1 MQSPVLCRE
10 EKLSATQA
18 KEDNQYLREKNARYE
33 FQFKQDAEEK
43 AKMQERLDYLER
55 ENKSLSRKKKEHH
68 QEIQDLQKYIS
79 ELTVEKRALEKDNQA
94 HQAKIQVLSEVKES
108 LQKESFTLRQEKH
121 TIQQK
126 LSLLQS
132 ENDQL
137 HLCQQESV
145 AFGLEPWK
153 ISREKIKLDKVIGGG
168 GWGAVSKGNLK
179 VAIKQF
185 YPTIISSQNLAR
197 IRREMEMLAR
207 IRHPNL
213 LQFIGVVFE
222 DDNNTDIHENP
233 PYIITEL
240 LDMSLREAYEKDK
253 VLEGNMYP
261 IFQDTARALDYLH
274 RRHEPIV
281 HRDVSSANVLLKSL
295 PNGMWMA
302 KVSDLGSA
310 NLVKVA
316 FTKNEGA
323 IIYCAPEAFTDQTNT
338 HSETALT
345 PKVDVYSYGIM
356 LCEVI
361 NCTLPDQDKL
371 QILLEQA
378 KDKQPELHSQ
388 IIIKCINEDPEER
401 PSMADVLTKLD
412 TLSLSI
418 QTKVTR

>member
-1 MQSPVLCRE
+1 M
-10 EKLSATQA
+10 
-18 KEDNQYLREKNARYE
+18 
-33 FQFKQDAEEK
+33 
-43 AKMQERLDYLER
+43 
-55 ENKSLSRKKKEHH
+55 
-68 QEIQDLQKYIS
+68 
-79 ELTVEKRALEKDNQA
+79 
-94 HQAKIQVLSEVKES
+94 
-108 LQKESFTLRQEKH
+108 LRQEKH
-121 TIQQK
+121 TLQQK
-126 LSLLQS
+126 LSLLQN

-137 HLCQQESV
+137 HLSQQESV

-153 ISREKIKLDKVIGGG
+153 ISREKIKLGKVIGGG
-168 GWGAVSKGNLK
+168 GWGAVLKGDLK
-179 VAIKQF
+179 VAVKQI

-197 IRREMEMLAR
+197 LRREMEMLAR

-222 DDNNTDIHENP
+222 DDDNTDIRENP

-253 VLEGNMYP
+253 VLKGNMYP

-274 RRHEPIV
+274 RHHEPII

-310 NLVKVA
+310 NLAKVA

-323 IIYCAPEAFTDQTNT
+323 IIYCAPEAVTDQTNT

-356 LCEVI
+356 SCEII

-378 KDKQPELHSQ
+378 KEKQPELHSQ
-388 IIIKCINEDPEER
+388 IIHKCIDKDPEKR
-401 PSMADVLTKLD
+401 PSMADILTTLN
-412 TLSLSI
+412 TLSLTS
-418 QTKVTR
+418 